1 MTILTIPM
9 VFSLVGPGVK
19 MSQEVT
25 GGALPSPQDLGFRL
39 DHPRNQQN
47 HKRMT
52 YIIYM
57 GAVRKSRSQIY
68 ELMRLLCFARLLKP
82 ASR

>member
-1 MTILTIPM
+1 M
-9 VFSLVGPGVK
+9 VFFTNCYFLNEGVLYRYMVHVRQVEGSGCDIIGVPK
-19 MSQEVT
+19 ERWSN
-25 GGALPSPQDLGFRL
+25 L
-39 DHPRNQQN
+39 
-47 HKRMT
+47 
-52 YIIYM
+52 YIHM

>member
-1 MTILTIPM
+1 MPEPHTRTRKGISKDCQTRTL
-9 VFSLVGPGVK
+9 
-19 MSQEVT
+19 
-25 GGALPSPQDLGFRL
+25 
-39 DHPRNQQN
+39 
-47 HKRMT
+47 
-52 YIIYM
+52 YIYM

>member
-1 MTILTIPM
+1 MSGNRRSHAATAHAFISNDAGRNLALIGGLSVYPM
-9 VFSLVGPGVK
+9 
-19 MSQEVT
+19 
-25 GGALPSPQDLGFRL
+25 
-39 DHPRNQQN
+39 
-47 HKRMT
+47 
-52 YIIYM
+52 IYM